1 MAKVLMKGNEAMA
14 LAAVAAGCDGFFGYP
29 ITPQNELIETMSKQ
43 MPANQRVFVQAE
55 SEVAAINMVYGGA
68 GSGGLVMTSSSSVGI
83 ALKQEGISY
92 FAAAELPC
100 VLVSVSRGGPGLG
113 GIQPGQADYHQSVKG
128 GGNGHYRIIVL
139 APNSVQE
146 ASDMVR
152 ESFVL
157 AQKYRNPVMV
167 LADGVIGQMME
178 PVEINQEPV
187 ERLENE
193 TWAANGNHQH
203 RNQRNVINSLHMN
216 PDDLEAHNQHLMKKY
231 QKISDEITEIEL
243 YHMQG
248 ATQAFIAYGTSS
260 RIAIAA
266 IDQLN
271 QMGKKVGLIRL
282 KTLWPFP
289 YKEILEA
296 TQTLDSVLVAELS
309 MGQLVQDIN
318 GLFNHRTKVGF
329 YGRAGGNLFT
339 PEELVE
345 AMMALATEAEHDYYI

>member
-14 LAAVAAGCDGFFGYP
+14 LAAIAAGCDGFFGYP
-29 ITPQNELIETMSKQ
+29 ITPQNELIETMSKE

-55 SEVAAINMVYGGA
+55 SEVAAINMIYGGA
-68 GSGGLVMTSSSSVGI
+68 GSGGLIMTSSSSVGI

-92 FAAAELPC
+92 CAAAELPC

-128 GGNGHYRIIVL
+128 GGNGDYRIIVL

-178 PVEINQEPV
+178 PVEINQRPV
-187 ERLENE
+187 ERFENDL
-193 TWAANGNHQH
+193 WAANGNHQ
-203 RNQRNVINSLHMN
+203 RRSQRNIINSLHMN

-243 YHMQG
+243 YNMQG
-248 ATQAFIAYGTSS
+248 ASQAFIAYGTSS

-271 QMGKKVGLIRL
+271 QIGKKVGLIRL

-296 TQTLDSVLVAELS
+296 TKTLNSVLVAELS
-309 MGQLVQDIN
+309 MGQLVQDIK
-318 GLFNHRTKVGF
+318 GLLNNRTKVGF

-345 AMMALATEAEHDYYI
+345 AMMALETEAEHDYYI